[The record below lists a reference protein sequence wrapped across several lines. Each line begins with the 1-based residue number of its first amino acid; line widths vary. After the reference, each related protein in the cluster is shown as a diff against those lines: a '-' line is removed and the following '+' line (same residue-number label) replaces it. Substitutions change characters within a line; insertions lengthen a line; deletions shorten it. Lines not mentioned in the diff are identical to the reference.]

1 MIVKFFEIQKINLKG
16 KKYFLLYGK
25 NEGLLEETINN
36 SLKPILSK
44 NVFNYDEKEIL
55 DNIDDFKQTI
65 LNKSFFENE
74 KLIIIKRSSDKIL
87 HLVEEMIDKNIDDIS
102 IIFTAN
108 LLDKKSKLR
117 NFFEKSKNAICI
129 AFYEDNIQT
138 LTSIAQKF
146 LRERKINISQQDLN
160 IIAERAQGDRIN
172 LKNELKKINNF
183 SSGKTSIN
191 FSEIVKL
198 SNLSEDYDISELVD
212 CSLSRNKKKVN
223 KILNENNFS
232 QEDCILILRI
242 FLSKL
247 KRLLKLQSDPN
258 IKTNVEKALSTYRPP
273 IFWKDKTVIKQQL
286 EFLSPSKI
294 KNLIYK
300 TNEIELM
307 IKKNPQSSINIT
319 TDFVVNQDVLI
330 NNYF

>member
-172 LKNELKKINNF
+172 LKNELQKINNF

>member
-172 LKNELKKINNF
+172 LKNELQKINNF

-191 FSEIVKL
+191 FSEIVQL

-212 CSLSRNKKKVN
+212 CSLSKNKKKVN